1 MFAFPEEK
9 EFFLSHLNKNQNV
22 LEWGSGSSTK
32 IIAEAVKS
40 VVSIEHNKD
49 WYDKVIK
56 DLPKNATL
64 YHVPSKYHHDWRKDG
79 DGAPD
84 NFKNYTS
91 YPLELGNKYD
101 LIFIDGRARVQC
113 ASICKEISKESTI
126 IFVHDFSDERIKDG
140 YDKMYEYLD
149 LVERVRSMA
158 LFKLKL

>member
-1 MFAFPEEK
+1 MYAFPEEK
-9 EFFLSHLNKNQNV
+9 EFFISHLNKNQNV

-32 IIAEAVKS
+32 VIAEAVKS
-40 VVSIEHNKD
+40 IVSIEHNKN

-79 DGAPD
+79 DGSPD
-84 NFKNYTS
+84 NFKNYIS

-113 ASICKEISKESTI
+113 ASVCSKISKEDTM
-126 IFVHDFSDERIKDG
+126 IFVHDFSDERIKAG
-140 YDKMYEYLD
+140 YGKMYEYLD
-149 LVERVRSMA
+149 LVEKVQFMA
-158 LFKLKL
+158 LFKLKS